1 MSVSLCVK
9 RPLYQPCPVIF
20 LLFLMNPS
28 PQIRARPGHAPR
40 NHALQASLG
49 QKKTPCPMSRC
60 KPNAEPSLASC
71 LSYAEAKPVLAK
83 YFAKIAKFS
92 VINEALKSGIPTKL
106 EHESSASSGP
116 WERGR
121 LPQRKK
127 EKEGITQRRLPGIS
141 PKPPSGYR
149 NEQESLATTPLDGS
163 MTNWPGPYCPVAYKY
178 SMRFNI

>member
-1 MSVSLCVK
+1 MRQTSSVSAFS
-9 RPLYQPCPVIF
+9 RYFSSFFNEPIATDTH
-20 LLFLMNPS
+20 PS
-28 PQIRARPGHAPR
+28 RTR
-40 NHALQASLG
+40 S
-49 QKKTPCPMSRC
+49 
-60 KPNAEPSLASC
+60 AESFSSSLARTKKDTLPDVKVQS
-71 LSYAEAKPVLAK
+71 VLAK

-92 VINEALKSGIPTKL
+92 VINEALKSGIPTKP
-106 EHESSASSGP
+106 EHESPASSGP

>member
-60 KPNAEPSLASC
+60 SPSSQ
-71 LSYAEAKPVLAK
+71 K

-92 VINEALKSGIPTKL
+92 VINEALKSGIPTKP
-106 EHESSASSGP
+106 EHESPASSGP

>member
-1 MSVSLCVK
+1 MRQTSSVSALSRYFSSFFNEPIATDT
-9 RPLYQPCPVIF
+9 RP
-20 LLFLMNPS
+20 
-28 PQIRARPGHAPR
+28 
-40 NHALQASLG
+40 
-49 QKKTPCPMSRC
+49 SRTRS
-60 KPNAEPSLASC
+60 AESCSSSLARTKKDTLPDVKVQS
-71 LSYAEAKPVLAK
+71 VLAK

-92 VINEALKSGIPTKL
+92 VINEALKSGIPTKP
-106 EHESSASSGP
+106 EHESPASSGP